1 MESRENK
8 PDTLKQKRTR
18 HYVKIILGVY
28 LIYTAY
34 SMVRDLQAGVS
45 ADRPVLFYGAAVLFF
60 AVGAVLTVTSF
71 RAAMKISAEELKQT
85 EAADAGG
92 GISAGTQADAGN
104 GISAKGQGDVGN
116 DIPIKIQA
124 EADAESEADAAVI
137 SADAQTGADANDAL
151 L

>member
-1 MESRENK
+1 MESREKK

-60 AVGAVLTVTSF
+60 AVGAVLAATAC

-85 EAADAGG
+85 DTAEAGG
-92 GISAGTQADAGN
+92 GMSAKAQAEAGN
-104 GISAKGQGDVGN
+104 GVSAKVQRDAGS
-116 DIPIKIQA
+116 DIPAKIQ
-124 EADAESEADAAVI
+124 EDAAVI
-137 SADAQTGADANDAL
+137 SVDVRTGADVNDTL